1 MSKTVRR
8 VHRSDLAVG
17 PAGIPIL
24 GPDRLFALI
33 RRVGG
38 GDRRAFAALHDA
50 MSVEVRTRI
59 GTRLT
64 DPAAASVTTA
74 VFIEVWMLARFH
86 TTPGTDVNGWVLDI
100 ADRRT
105 GERRGDRRAGR
116 PTSGTHDL
124 PGVNPQTQW
133 WAAMLAVDDRRA
145 DLALT
150 ALLGRSPTPL
160 TRQ

>member
-8 VHRSDLAVG
+8 VHRSEIAVA
-17 PAGIPIL
+17 PAEVPVL

-86 TTPGTDVNGWVLDI
+86 TAPGTNVNGWVLDI

-105 GERRGDRRAGR
+105 GERRGDRHAGQ
-116 PTSGTHDL
+116 SAAGTHDG
-124 PGVNPQTQW
+124 PGVDAQTLW

-150 ALLGRSPTPL
+150 ALLGRSPVLL
-160 TRQ
+160 THQ

>member
-8 VHRSDLAVG
+8 VHRSEVAVA
-17 PAGIPIL
+17 PAGIPAL
-24 GPDRLFALI
+24 GPDRLFALV
-33 RRVGG
+33 RQVGG

-50 MSVEVRTRI
+50 MSVEVRTRV
-59 GTRLT
+59 GPRLT

-86 TTPGTDVNGWVLDI
+86 TTPGTNVNGWVLGI
-100 ADRRT
+100 ADRRA
-105 GERRGDRRAGR
+105 GERRGDRSTGR
-116 PTSGTHDL
+116 PPPATHDL
-124 PGVNPQTQW
+124 PGVNPQTLW

-145 DLALT
+145 ELVLT
-150 ALLGRSPTPL
+150 ALLGRSPVPL